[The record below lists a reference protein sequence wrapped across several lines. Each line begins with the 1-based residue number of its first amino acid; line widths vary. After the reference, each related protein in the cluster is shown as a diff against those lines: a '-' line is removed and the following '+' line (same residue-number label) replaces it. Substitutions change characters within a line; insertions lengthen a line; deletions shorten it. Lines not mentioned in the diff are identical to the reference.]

1 MSTQG
6 TGNKLQTELINI
18 QAAKLSSQ
26 ITKKKLGWPALL
38 CEDKF
43 QCWWRCSNAAFSF
56 GALGQDWEQSFNLT
70 NYLKVIAST
79 NNI

>member
-26 ITKKKLGWPALL
+26 ITNKSVLASF
-38 CEDKF
+38 EDKF
-43 QCWWRCSNAAFSF
+43 QCWWQCSNAAFSF
-56 GALGQDWEQSFNLT
+56 GAVGQDWEQSFNLT